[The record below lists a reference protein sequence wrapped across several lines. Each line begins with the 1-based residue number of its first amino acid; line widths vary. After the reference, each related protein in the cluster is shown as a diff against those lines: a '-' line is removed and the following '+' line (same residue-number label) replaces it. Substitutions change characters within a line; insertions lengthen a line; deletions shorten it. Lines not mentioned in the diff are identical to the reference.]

1 MNNIRKMWRLIW
13 AICRFRNNN
22 DEAEQAH
29 SARSLHCGVALRQCV
44 KYGMRLHLGC
54 DGLVMNSGR
63 FLLTSS

>member
-44 KYGMRLHLGC
+44 NYGC
-54 DGLVMNSGR
+54 DGLVTDYGR

>member
-1 MNNIRKMWRLIW
+1 MNNIGKMCRLIW

-22 DEAEQAH
+22 GEAEQAH
-29 SARSLHCGVALRQCV
+29 GARSLHCGVALRQCV
-44 KYGMRLHLGC
+44 NYGC